1 MKKSRRQRQREL
13 RIKIFTVCTGT
24 VLFLL
29 ILYLTGTLWSLVV
42 KGRNCDHK
50 TENAAQTSD
59 QLEQMEVFADSE
71 ASLDETEEK
80 DEMEILEEF
89 AKKNGLTL
97 EDYPESLIE
106 LLGKNSEAKDFVLN
120 YPLKKDQTPTD
131 DVDEIEDLDS
141 IPLLMQWDQ
150 RWGYY
155 EYGDEVLGLTGC
167 GPTCLSMVA
176 MYLLKDTRYT
186 PLYMAKYS
194 ARNGYCVAGSGTSW
208 LLMSEGAENLG
219 LESVEVPLEES
230 SVISYLE
237 RDMPIICIMG
247 AGDFTDDGH
256 FIVFTEM
263 KDGKLVINDPNSRI
277 NSAKLWEF
285 EDIKNQIHNMWAY
298 EN

>member
-13 RIKIFTVCTGT
+13 RIKIFTVSTGT

-194 ARNGYCVAGSGTSW
+194 ARNGYCNILSGTRYADH
-208 LLMSEGAENLG
+208 LHYG
-219 LESVEVPLEES
+219 
-230 SVISYLE
+230 
-237 RDMPIICIMG
+237 
-247 AGDFTDDGH
+247 
-256 FIVFTEM
+256 
-263 KDGKLVINDPNSRI
+263 SRG
-277 NSAKLWEF
+277 F
-285 EDIKNQIHNMWAY
+285 Y
-298 EN
+298 R